1 MDEYRRKFL
10 AGSSAAT
17 LLYPLLGLG
26 LLKPGRALAAEWQK
40 NSFSARTINDALK
53 AYGSASASESGD
65 ILISAPEIAENGAK
79 VEIEVNCRIPNTR
92 SIAIFADKN
101 PTPLCAEIE
110 FGANAQAY
118 ARIQLKLGESTRLRA
133 IAKTQDGKS
142 HVAFKEIKVTLGGC
156 GG

>member
-26 LLKPGRALAAEWQK
+26 LLKPGRVIAAEWQK

-53 AYGSASASESGD
+53 AYGSAGASESSD
-65 ILISAPEIAENGAK
+65 IMIAAPEIAENGAK
-79 VEIEVNCRIPNTR
+79 VEIEVISRIPNTR

-133 IAKTQDGKS
+133 IAKTQDSKS